1 MIFSLKKD
9 RNNLHLLVVEV
20 EMVSMGLRSLLMVE
34 KSVLGLLEPD
44 LDDGGVVRGA
54 SRVEGIFILLLVE

>member
-44 LDDGGVVRGA
+44 WMM
-54 SRVEGIFILLLVE
+54 EE

>member
-1 MIFSLKKD
+1 MILSLKKD
-9 RNNLHLLVVEV
+9 RNELHLLVVKEV

-44 LDDGGVVRGA
+44 WMM
-54 SRVEGIFILLLVE
+54 EE

>member
-1 MIFSLKKD
+1 MVK
-9 RNNLHLLVVEV
+9 EV

-44 LDDGGVVRGA
+44 WMI
-54 SRVEGIFILLLVE
+54 EE